1 MDKIHFPYRSGSHCA
16 LLHVVAESGAW
27 EKHGLD
33 VDYNWKISSKDAH
46 RDVPTSD
53 IEFVGGNHVS
63 TYGHR
68 ARGDSW
74 VYLGQTLNFTNF
86 KLVVKQDSGINSI
99 ADLKHKK
106 IGSKGSHPGLND
118 WIYLKQRGLDVDRD
132 DIELIKQVPDGDL
145 DEHEGQRNQ
154 TLDDWVANGL
164 VDAALITPP
173 RSLLAEKRGLKVID
187 IDPLPM
193 IWFTTV
199 STSLKF
205 AEQHPDLVN
214 RFLKALMEGI
224 HYFKTQPEQTIKIL
238 KERHTNEGIMDEA
251 TARTMYK
258 ELARILEPK
267 LYPSLQA
274 VSNVYEEAVRQDK
287 DAAKVTPMA
296 LWDTH
301 HIRQVDDSGFVT
313 ELYKDHPELLISP
326 AAGRAGYAAWDR
338 AFGGAPSLEKA
349 SR

>member
-16 LLHVVAESGAW
+16 LLHVVAESGSW

-106 IGSKGSHPGLND
+106 VGSKGSHPGLND
-118 WIYLKQRGLDVDRD
+118 WIYLKQRGLDEDRD
-132 DIELIKQVPDGDL
+132 DVELVKQVPDGDL
-145 DEHEGQRNQ
+145 DAHGEERNQ
-154 TLDDWVANGL
+154 SLDDWVANGH

-173 RSLLAEKRGLKVID
+173 RSLIAAQRGLKVID

-205 AEQHPDLVN
+205 AEKHPDIVN

-224 HYFKTQPEQTIKIL
+224 HYFKTQPEKTIKIL
-238 KERHTNEGIMDEA
+238 KERHTNEGIMDE
-251 TARTMYK
+251 TMARTMYK

-287 DAAKVTPMA
+287 DAAKVAPMA

-301 HIRQVDDSGFVT
+301 AIRQIDDTGFVDQ
-313 ELYKDHPELLISP
+313 LYKSHPELAVSP
-326 AAGRAGYAAWDR
+326 AAGKGGYAAWDR
-338 AFGGAPSLEKA
+338 AFGGAPSIE
-349 SR
+349 

>member
-16 LLHVVAESGAW
+16 LLHVVAESGSW

-86 KLVVKQDSGINSI
+86 KLVVKKDSGINSI

-106 IGSKGSHPGLND
+106 VGSKGSHPGLND
-118 WIYLKQRGLDVDRD
+118 WIYLKQRGLDVDKD
-132 DIELIKQVPDGDL
+132 QVELIKQVPDGQL
-145 DEHEGQRNQ
+145 DDKGDQRND
-154 TLDDWVANGL
+154 TLDDWVASGY

-173 RSLLAEKRGLKVID
+173 RSLLAEKRGLKAID

-199 STSLKF
+199 SSSLKF
-205 AEQHPDLVN
+205 VEKHPDIVE

-224 HYFKTQPEQTIKIL
+224 AFFKTQPEKTIKIL
-238 KERHTNEGIMDEA
+238 KERHTNEGVMDEA
-251 TARTMYK
+251 TARTMYV

-267 LYPSLQA
+267 LYPSLQP

-287 DAAKVTPMA
+287 DALKVAPMA
-296 LWDTH
+296 LWNTH
-301 HIRQVDDSGFVT
+301 HIRKIDDTGFVDQ
-313 ELYKDHPELLISP
+313 LYKSHPELAVSP

-338 AFGGAPSLEKA
+338 AFGGAPSIE
-349 SR
+349 